1 MSRVEKFVDFFV
13 KTKQYNLEQTSMFEV
28 CVCACVEDCCAYL
41 SSVFRFVWCVC
52 VCLHMSLFPSCLSH
66 ERGPLYS
73 PVGVV

>member
-41 SSVFRFVWCVC
+41 SSVFRFVCVWCVC
-52 VCLHMSLFPSCLSH
+52 VSA
-66 ERGPLYS
+66 
-73 PVGVV
+73 